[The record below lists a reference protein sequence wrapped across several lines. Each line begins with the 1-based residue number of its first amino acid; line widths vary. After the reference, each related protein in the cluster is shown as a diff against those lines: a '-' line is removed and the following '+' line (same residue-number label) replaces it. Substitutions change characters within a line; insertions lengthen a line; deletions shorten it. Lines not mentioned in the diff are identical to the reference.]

1 MSASP
6 FLPVTFSSCSF
17 QSLWLELLGQDIPDR
32 PLVQQMSFIKAQIK
46 WEEILSGVLGG
57 GTCWLAKFLERKSA
71 GMFTFECVSEQP
83 V

>member
-1 MSASP
+1 MGGN
-6 FLPVTFSSCSF
+6 T
-17 QSLWLELLGQDIPDR
+17 
-32 PLVQQMSFIKAQIK
+32 K
-46 WEEILSGVLGG
+46 WSTGGG